1 MKRLWLWLLAAV
13 VVVAMS
19 VTLWRYLAADRG
31 QVELVVVEIRGAV
44 MVTPGGAPSQA
55 ATEGQAIGV
64 DDAIA
69 TPEGGRAVLALNGN
83 TRIALGSSSRVRVD
97 KVGAEGVRLELEDGA
112 LEATVRP
119 ESGAVRVANR
129 GRAVVATQGSF
140 AVGVAGDVFQVDAR
154 EGDVVLSGVDVTR
167 LEEGQQAT
175 VIDRH
180 AEIAPVPDALL
191 LDVAWPTL
199 ARTREEEGELAG
211 TTVPGALVLVTG
223 RFGERRTRADAT
235 GAFRLSVPL
244 QEGDNEVTVRCTDP
258 LGRTRERAGA
268 LGRRDTTG
276 PRFQGGVEYGP

>member
-1 MKRLWLWLLAAV
+1 MKRPWLLLLAAV
-13 VVVAMS
+13 VVVAMAI
-19 VTLWRYLAADRG
+19 TLWRYTAADRG
-31 QVELVVVEIRGAV
+31 QVELVVVELRGAV
-44 MVTPGGAPSQA
+44 TVTADGDVPRLAS
-55 ATEGQAIGV
+55 EGQAV
-64 DDAIA
+64 AVHDAIE

-83 TRIALGSSSRVRVD
+83 TRIALGSSSRVRVE
-97 KVGAEGVRLELEDGA
+97 KVGGEGVRLELEDGA

-140 AVGVAGDVFQVDAR
+140 AVGVSGEVFQVDAR

-180 AEIAPVPDALL
+180 AEIAPVPTQLL

-199 ARTREEEGELAG
+199 GRTREEEGLLEG
-211 TTVPGALVLVTG
+211 TTVPGARIVVQG
-223 RFGERRTRADAT
+223 DFGERSTVADST
-235 GAFRLSVPL
+235 GAFSISVPL
-244 QEGDNEVTVRCTDP
+244 KEGDNEVVVRSIDP
-258 LGRTRERAGA
+258 LGRASELAGA

>member
-1 MKRLWLWLLAAV
+1 VRRPFLLLLSAV
-13 VVVAMS
+13 LIVAMA
-19 VTLWRYLAADRG
+19 VTLWRYAAADRV
-31 QVELVVVEIRGAV
+31 QVELVVVELRGAV
-44 MVTPGGAPSQA
+44 TVAAEGETPQLAS
-55 ATEGQAIGV
+55 EGQPVGV
-64 DDAIA
+64 DDAIE
-69 TPEGGRAVLALNGN
+69 TPQGGRAVLALNGS

-97 KVGAEGVRLELEDGA
+97 KVGEEGVRLELEGGA

-119 ESGAVRVANR
+119 EAGAVRVASR

-140 AVGVAGDVFQVDAR
+140 AVGVSGDVFQVDAR

-180 AEIAPVPDALL
+180 AEIAPVPTELL

-199 ARTREEEGELAG
+199 QRTRREEGFLEG
-211 TTVPGALVLVTG
+211 TTVPGARVVVKG
-223 RFGERRTRADAT
+223 VFGERSTTADAT
-235 GAFRLSVPL
+235 GAFSVSVPL
-244 QEGDNEVTVRCTDP
+244 AEGDNQVVVRSIDP
-258 LGRTRERAGA
+258 LGRASERSGA

>member
-1 MKRLWLWLLAAV
+1 MKRSWLLLLTAV

-19 VTLWRYLAADRG
+19 VTLWRYTAADRG
-31 QVELVVVEIRGAV
+31 QVELVVVELRGE
-44 MVTPGGAPSQA
+44 VTVTSGGATTAP
-55 ATEGQAIGV
+55 ATEGQPIGV
-64 DDAIA
+64 NDAIT

-83 TRIALGSSSRVRVD
+83 TRIALSASSRVRVE

-129 GRAVVATQGSF
+129 GRAVTATQGSF
-140 AVGVAGDVFQVDAR
+140 AVGVAGEVFQVDAR

-180 AEIAPVPDALL
+180 AEIAPVPDSLL
-191 LDVAWPTL
+191 LDVAWPTVG
-199 ARTREEEGELAG
+199 RTRKEEGELVG
-211 TTVPGALVLVTG
+211 TSVPGAEIVVSG
-223 RFGERRTRADAT
+223 PFGERRTRADAT
-235 GAFRLSVPL
+235 GAFRLAVPL
-244 QEGDNEVTVRCTDP
+244 AEGDNKVTVQSIDP
-258 LGRTRERAGA
+258 LGRTRELVGA